1 MAVAAD
7 YSGWVKDLDS
17 FKPSTDDDDDE
28 EDRLQD
34 MSGGYTSKKPTSHAS
49 QLDEIKQ
56 EMKLLNWHKLANE
69 AALKAALIKTKKLKR
84 EDARQLALVDAE
96 EHMDRLQQIEE
107 EENLKPLE
115 VTAELID
122 ITGSNATIHRVT
134 WQRRLE
140 ADVSRH
146 ITCLKKL
153 KTMLEDREDLRR
165 RHIQYRQG
173 KLALD
178 HGYSLQQESKLTS
191 RSTGNSNDV
200 TRVLSSLDKLVEL
213 ERRISSLEQDDIEPA
228 SAAMV
233 TSSIVKD
240 KGSSTALKFMKTS
253 KGRTTAQPIIAK
265 SKQPK
270 SQSTFLTAVPDKT
283 SRVGLK
289 AKSKE
294 LQRAA
299 ELRRMPERDRLK
311 ARHVD
316 QKQALVARDK
326 QQSVKINQWAQQK
339 KQAAVA
345 RKANYVKI
353 NQRTAAAATG
363 DKVKGTKNKHM
374 QDFQA
379 MKRDF
384 ESKKKKNM
392 AGATMGVKAPLP
404 PVKKRPPPNHTSRSN
419 SGTMMQPW
427 GPKPKPPAEQR
438 LLPMIHGSTYSL
450 LFLRGTQDTKIGIFG
465 IDCPLTQLW

>member
-115 VTAELID
+115 VTAEFIRQYEED
-122 ITGSNATIHRVT
+122 ERK
-134 WQRRLE
+134 QERRLE

-265 SKQPK
+265 SKRPK
-270 SQSTFLTAVPDKT
+270 SQSTFLTAVPDNT

-289 AKSKE
+289 TKSKE

-404 PVKKRPPPNHTSRSN
+404 PVKKRPPPIIQVATI
-419 SGTMMQPW
+419 Q
-427 GPKPKPPAEQR
+427 EQ
-438 LLPMIHGSTYSL
+438 
-450 LFLRGTQDTKIGIFG
+450 
-465 IDCPLTQLW
+465 

>member
-34 MSGGYTSKKPTSHAS
+34 MSGGCTSKKPTSHAS

-115 VTAELID
+115 VTAEFI
-122 ITGSNATIHRVT
+122 R
-134 WQRRLE
+134 QYE
-140 ADVSRH
+140 
-146 ITCLKKL
+146 
-153 KTMLEDREDLRR
+153 EDERKQE
-165 RHIQYRQG
+165 
-173 KLALD
+173 
-178 HGYSLQQESKLTS
+178 QESKLTS

-265 SKQPK
+265 SKRPK
-270 SQSTFLTAVPDKT
+270 SQSTFLTAVPDNT

-289 AKSKE
+289 TKSKE

-404 PVKKRPPPNHTSRSN
+404 PVKKRPPPNHTI
-419 SGTMMQPW
+419 T
-427 GPKPKPPAEQR
+427 
-438 LLPMIHGSTYSL
+438 H
-450 LFLRGTQDTKIGIFG
+450 
-465 IDCPLTQLW
+465 

>member
-122 ITGSNATIHRVT
+122 ITRSNATIHRVT

-265 SKQPK
+265 SKRPK

-289 AKSKE
+289 TKSKE

-326 QQSVKINQWAQQK
+326 QQSVKINEWAQQK

-404 PVKKRPPPNHTSRSN
+404 PVV
-419 SGTMMQPW
+419 
-427 GPKPKPPAEQR
+427 
-438 LLPMIHGSTYSL
+438 
-450 LFLRGTQDTKIGIFG
+450 
-465 IDCPLTQLW
+465 

>member
-34 MSGGYTSKKPTSHAS
+34 MSGGCTSKKPTSHAS

-122 ITGSNATIHRVT
+122 ITRSNATIHRVT

-146 ITCLKKL
+146 ITNQ
-153 KTMLEDREDLRR
+153 EDDG
-165 RHIQYRQG
+165 Q
-173 KLALD
+173 
-178 HGYSLQQESKLTS
+178 QQESKLTS

-265 SKQPK
+265 SKRPK

-289 AKSKE
+289 TKSKE

-326 QQSVKINQWAQQK
+326 QQSVKINEWAQQK

-404 PVKKRPPPNHTSRSN
+404 PVKKRPPNHTI
-419 SGTMMQPW
+419 T
-427 GPKPKPPAEQR
+427 
-438 LLPMIHGSTYSL
+438 H
-450 LFLRGTQDTKIGIFG
+450 
-465 IDCPLTQLW
+465 